1 MPDQFGEMAPE
12 NRFAIPSQYL
22 AAGPSPFWLS
32 AFFTRWLQIQ
42 FCDPTNLLDPYL
54 RTAPSGAR
62 FIWNE
67 DIRQTGMLI
76 TQVVA
81 WEKEAQEARPAL
93 LVKANDWDFQGMGI
107 GDKHHGGMGSDVHE
121 RFSRFV
127 LGSHTIFCL
136 SREPEE
142 CAHLAW
148 EVALHL
154 MHFQQVLMKD
164 LQLLRFGLAKIAA
177 PGKLKEAT
185 DTFACPITVVYGSE
199 MSWTLRMEAP
209 VLKAVTLSKEAT

>member
-1 MPDQFGEMAPE
+1 MTDQFGETQPE

-32 AFFTRWLQIQ
+32 AFFVRWLQIQ
-42 FCDPTNLLDPYL
+42 FCDATNLLDPYL
-54 RTAPSGAR
+54 RQAPSGAS
-62 FIWNE
+62 FVWKPEIK
-67 DIRQTGMLI
+67 QTGLVI
-76 TQVVA
+76 TQVGA
-81 WEKEAQEARPAL
+81 WVKAAQEARPTL
-93 LVKANDWDFQGMGI
+93 LVKPNDWDFQGMGV

-127 LGSHTIFCL
+127 MGSHTIMCL

-142 CAHLAW
+142 CSHLAW

-154 MHFQQVLMKD
+154 MHFQPVLMKE

-185 DTFACPITVVYGSE
+185 DTFACPVTVVYGSE

-209 VLKAVTLSKEAT
+209 LLKSIALSKEAT